1 MKEVRV
7 EETKVPSATP
17 FISKFK
23 NKTKNRLKIIFETEK
38 KTTTTLDVLV
48 FCNPINNPVMTKIV
62 NSPKAE

>member
-38 KTTTTLDVLV
+38 KTTTTLEILV
-48 FCNPINNPVMTKIV
+48 FCNPINNPVMTKMV
-62 NSPKAE
+62 NSPKDE